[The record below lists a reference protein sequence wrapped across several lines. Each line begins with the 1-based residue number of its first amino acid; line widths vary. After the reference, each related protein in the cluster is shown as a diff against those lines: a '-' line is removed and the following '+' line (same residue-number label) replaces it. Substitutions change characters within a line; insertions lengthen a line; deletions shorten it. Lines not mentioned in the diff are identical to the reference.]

1 MIRLLFIVPYPELEQ
16 IVKRVL
22 DNHPQHQEL
31 SADIK
36 VIRVE
41 DTPPRLT
48 KGYDAV
54 IARGYSARKAAAA
67 YANVPTIGLSI
78 SGYDI
83 IRAVQECKERFHP
96 KRVALCGLFGQ
107 MYETEDIF
115 RLLGIQGEVFSAM
128 GHEELPGIMD
138 QVLASGCDA
147 VIGGYS
153 AVTLARQRG
162 LPAVVIR
169 TGEVP
174 VLQSVNEAIRTVEQL
189 RREQITS
196 QMYKTV
202 IYSAKDGIC
211 FVDAAGVI
219 RVRNR
224 VIQEMN
230 RGISLMGR
238 PLKEALPYLYPTFC
252 SVLQAQQ
259 PSEGK
264 ILMIP
269 GTKTTVS
276 VQCSPVIATGSIS
289 GAVFHLT
296 DITMI
301 QELEGQ
307 IRRKLSGRGLK
318 ARYTFDDIIH
328 RSEIIRQTIKAA
340 KRYAASDSNVI
351 IIGETGTGKEL
362 FAQSI
367 HNASRRKNG
376 PFVAINCAALPENL
390 LESELFGHVEGA
402 FTGAVRGG
410 KLGLFEQAHG
420 GTLLLDEIT
429 EISPSTQSKLL
440 RVLQERQVRRIG
452 DDKVIDVDARIISCT
467 NRSISNLLSQGKFRR
482 DLMYRLDILRL
493 FLPPL
498 RDREGDVELLFC
510 HLLGSLCRQWDI
522 EMPRIDPE
530 ALLLLNQ
537 YRFDGNIRELRSIV
551 ERVLS
556 LSDGGCVTQRAMGE
570 ALYPRDVEPGPEE
583 ALLSAAALPRP
594 GADEPRR
601 IRQALAECGGSRTG
615 AALLLGIDRSTLWR
629 RMRKYGIT

>member
-16 IVKRVL
+16 IVKNVL
-22 DNHPQHQEL
+22 SDHPQRREL
-31 SADIK
+31 SADIE
-36 VIRVE
+36 VVRVE

-48 KGYDAV
+48 KSYDAV

-67 YANVPTIGLSI
+67 YANVPTVGLSI

-83 IRAVQECKERFHP
+83 IRAVQECKKQFSP
-96 KRVALCGLFGQ
+96 KRVALCGFFDQ
-107 MYETEDIF
+107 MYEVEDIF
-115 RLLGIQGEVFSAM
+115 HLLGLRGEVFFSV
-128 GHEELPGIMD
+128 GHEELPEIMD
-138 QVLASGCDA
+138 KVLASGCDA

-169 TGEVP
+169 TGEEA
-174 VLQSVNEAIRTVEQL
+174 VLQALNEAIRTVQQL
-189 RREQITS
+189 RREQVTS

-224 VIQEMN
+224 VIQKMN
-230 RGISLMGR
+230 HGISLMGR
-238 PLKEALPYLYPTFC
+238 PLEQALPYLHPTFR
-252 SVLQAQQ
+252 SVLESQQ

-276 VQCSPVIATGSIS
+276 VQCSPVIATGSVS

-296 DITMI
+296 DITLI

-307 IRRKLSGRGLK
+307 IRRKPSGRGLK

-328 RSEIIRQTIKAA
+328 RSEVIRQTIRTAR
-340 KRYAASDSNVI
+340 RYAASDSNVI

-402 FTGAVRGG
+402 FTGASRGG
-410 KLGLFEQAHG
+410 KMGLFEQAHG

-467 NRSISNLLSQGKFRR
+467 NRSISNLLEQGKFRR

-510 HLLGSLCRQWDI
+510 HLLDSLCRQWDV
-522 EMPRIDPE
+522 EAPRIDPE
-530 ALLLLNQ
+530 ALLLLEQ
-537 YRFDGNIRELRSIV
+537 YPFAGNIRELRNIA

-556 LSDGGCVTQRAMGE
+556 LSDGWVTRQVMQE

-583 ALLSAAALPRP
+583 ALSAAARAPSP
-594 GADEPRR
+594 GSDEPERLRR
-601 IRQALAECGGSRTG
+601 ALAECHGSRTE
-615 AALLLGIDRSTLWR
+615 AARLLGIDRSTLWR
-629 RMRKYGIT
+629 KLRKYGIP